1 MLEFTIMFGITLDGT
16 NIHTIVLCLLIVG
29 IAVYGY
35 LEIKRL
41 KVSVASLEKAVYLKV
56 PYPPPQKRVN
66 VPSPP
71 SLQEIQMETY
81 TMPTAPQTFLPNQP
95 EAQPNQ
101 LEEQPNQLEAQ
112 PNQLEEQPNQLEAQ
126 PKQTESS
133 LETELSTLMNSEEE
147 FDSYDLNYSHE
158 TASLEESPLVSES
171 DIKEIKLSNNLESE
185 DTELSEY
192 SQKTVSELKAILT
205 EMNQPVS
212 GNKTK
217 LIKRIKEHTIVNK
230 V

>member
-16 NIHTIVLCLLIVG
+16 NLHTIVLCLLIVG

-41 KVSVASLEKAVYLKV
+41 KVSVASLEKAVHFHKV

-81 TMPTAPQTFLPNQP
+81 TMPTAPQTFLPKQS

-101 LEEQPNQLEAQ
+101 LEEQS
-112 PNQLEEQPNQLEAQ
+112 EEQSEAQ
-126 PKQTESS
+126 PKQPEAQREQTESS

-158 TASLEESPLVSES
+158 MSSLEEAPLVTESE
-171 DIKEIKLSNNLESE
+171 IKEINLSNDIEPN
-185 DTELSEY
+185 DTDSSDY

>member
-16 NIHTIVLCLLIVG
+16 NLHTIVLCLLIVG

-41 KVSVASLEKAVYLKV
+41 KVSVASLEKAVHFHNV

-101 LEEQPNQLEAQ
+101 LEE
-112 PNQLEEQPNQLEAQ
+112 Q

-171 DIKEIKLSNNLESE
+171 DIKEIKLSNNLESD
-185 DTELSEY
+185 DTDLSEY

>member
-1 MLEFTIMFGITLDGT
+1 MIEFTIMFGITLDGT
-16 NIHTIVLCLLIVG
+16 NLHTIVLCLLIVG

-41 KVSVASLEKAVYLKV
+41 KVSVASLEKAVHFHKV

-81 TMPTAPQTFLPNQP
+81 TMPTAPQTHLPNQL
-95 EAQPNQ
+95 EEQPNQ
-101 LEEQPNQLEAQ
+101 LEEQPNQLE
-112 PNQLEEQPNQLEAQ
+112 EQ

-147 FDSYDLNYSHE
+147 FDSYDLNYRHE
-158 TASLEESPLVSES
+158 TTSLEETPLVSES
-171 DIKEIKLSNNLESE
+171 DIKEIKLSNNLESD

>member
-1 MLEFTIMFGITLDGT
+1 MIDFTIMFGITLDGT
-16 NIHTIVLCLLIVG
+16 NLHTIVLCLLVVG

-41 KVSVASLEKAVYLKV
+41 KVSVASLEKAVHFHKV
-56 PYPPPQKRVN
+56 PYPPPQTRVTI
-66 VPSPP
+66 PSPP

-81 TMPTAPQTFLPNQP
+81 TMPTAPQTHLPKHS
-95 EAQPNQ
+95 
-101 LEEQPNQLEAQ
+101 EEQPKQS
-112 PNQLEEQPNQLEAQ
+112 EEQSEAQ
-126 PKQTESS
+126 PKHSEAQREQTESS

-147 FDSYDLNYSHE
+147 FDSYDLNYRHE
-158 TASLEESPLVSES
+158 TTSLEETPLVTESE
-171 DIKEIKLSNNLESE
+171 IKELNLSNDIEPN
-185 DTELSEY
+185 DTDLSEY

>member
-16 NIHTIVLCLLIVG
+16 NLHTIVLCLLIVG

-41 KVSVASLEKAVYLKV
+41 KVSVASLEKAVHFHKV

-81 TMPTAPQTFLPNQP
+81 TMPTAPQTFLPKQP

-101 LEEQPNQLEAQ
+101 LEEKPN
-112 PNQLEEQPNQLEAQ
+112 
-126 PKQTESS
+126 QTESS

-158 TASLEESPLVSES
+158 TTSLEETPLVSES
-171 DIKEIKLSNNLESE
+171 EIKEIKLSNDLESD
-185 DTELSEY
+185 DTDLSEY